1 MLTFVHNEEK
11 LRNMKDLLINERVY
25 YVGWIHGAVQ
35 PTKNPYPQFPRSNW
49 VAKDHY
55 NKIYCFFLVGIFFFQ
70 FIIGQ
75 YIVNQLKSKQNK
87 FWVIISLE
95 INSNQVLKMIK
106 YSKCPF
112 I

>member
-1 MLTFVHNEEK
+1 MSITWAGFMVQCNQQRIHTHNSQ
-11 LRNMKDLLINERVY
+11 DLIELLKTI
-25 YVGWIHGAVQ
+25 I
-35 PTKNPYPQFPRSNW
+35 TKSI
-49 VAKDHY
+49 V
-55 NKIYCFFLVGIFFFQ
+55 FFLVGIFFFQ

-75 YIVNQLKSKQNK
+75 YIVNQLKSKQKK